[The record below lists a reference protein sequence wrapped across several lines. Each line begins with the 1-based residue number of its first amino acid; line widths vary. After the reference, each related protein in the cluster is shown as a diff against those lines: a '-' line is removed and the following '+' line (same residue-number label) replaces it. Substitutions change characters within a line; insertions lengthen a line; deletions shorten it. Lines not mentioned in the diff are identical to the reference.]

1 MKKLFLTLTL
11 VLATGTLMN
20 ANTLEVEKE
29 INCVEFAFDLEQ
41 FFGFEFN
48 YEQFSYV
55 VERCEAL

>member
-55 VERCEAL
+55 V